1 MNAQRRNKICIDM
14 LRGCA
19 SRHTLIQQQY
29 DKDIIP
35 KQTEVMG
42 ADVDSIYVDSIYVD
56 SIYVDS
62 IYVDSIY
69 VDSIYVDRRRD
80 ASHGR
85 GVTGTTALKIGSDA
99 PNTAATR
106 FSDPATDS
114 GPRPT
119 FKSRSTRGEQRLS
132 PMTGRAAFPGGSI

>member
-42 ADVDSIYVDSIYVD
+42 AD
-56 SIYVDS
+56 
-62 IYVDSIY
+62 VDSIY

>member
-42 ADVDSIYVDSIYVD
+42 AD
-56 SIYVDS
+56 VDS

>member
-42 ADVDSIYVDSIYVD
+42 ADVD